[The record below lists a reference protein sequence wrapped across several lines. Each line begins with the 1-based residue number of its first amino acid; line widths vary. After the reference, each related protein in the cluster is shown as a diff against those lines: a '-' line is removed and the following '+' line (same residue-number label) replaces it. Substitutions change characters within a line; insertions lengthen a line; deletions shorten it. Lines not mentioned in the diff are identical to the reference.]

1 LSALVRGEAK
11 VEQVSLGELIASR
24 LDDHRPCLVFEGRT
38 WTWAHYARAC
48 VDRANYL
55 LARRVDGPFHV
66 GVLLD
71 NVPDFVMLLGAAA
84 LSGAVIVGL
93 NPTRRGAELAHDVAH
108 TDCQLI
114 VTEGRHKALLSEV
127 GEIVPAARVVDIDAA
142 AWQTDLAL
150 TAGAA
155 VPEVALGPD
164 DLFMLIFTSG
174 TSGNP
179 KAVRC
184 THAKITTPGVAVV
197 GHLQLTPDDRA
208 YLSMPLFHSACVMA
222 GWSPTIVSGASMA
235 LRRKFSASA
244 FLDDVRQYGCTWFN
258 YVGKPL
264 AYVLATPER
273 PDDADNPLRVAM
285 GNEST
290 HADVARFSA
299 RFAVH
304 VFDGYGA
311 TESGLNI
318 LRTPETP
325 PNAMGP
331 LPEGVAVLHQETGE
345 PAEIARFD
353 ASGRLLNGPE
363 AIGEMVNTLGAG
375 AFLGYYGDPDAE
387 RERLR
392 GGMYRSGDLAYVD
405 AQGFAYFAGRT
416 SDWLRVDGEN
426 LATAPIERLI
436 LRHPDVEQVAVYG
449 VPNAEAGDDVMACVV
464 LAAGASFDPEAFTSF
479 LEAQPD
485 LGTKW
490 PPLYVRVTVALPL
503 TQTNKVLKR
512 VLVQERWRT
521 GDALWWRPGRT
532 MSYRPMAAAD
542 AEGVEAAL
550 IARGRAASPV

>member
-1 LSALVRGEAK
+1 V
-11 VEQVSLGELIASR
+11 LGELIAGR
-24 LDDHRPCLVFEGRT
+24 LDDQRPCLVFEDQS
-38 WTWAHYARAC
+38 WTWAEYAQEC
-48 VDRANYL
+48 VDRANL
-55 LARRVDGPFHV
+55 LLQRRVEGPFHI

-84 LSGAVIVGL
+84 LSGAVIIGL
-93 NPTRRGAELAHDVAH
+93 NPTRRGLELARDVSH

-114 VTEGRHKALLSEV
+114 VTEQCYRASLDDIGD
-127 GEIVPAARVVDIDAA
+127 IVPPERILDINDAA
-142 AWQTDLAL
+142 WASALASVAGKPVPDVTL
-150 TAGAA
+150 T
-155 VPEVALGPD
+155 PE

-184 THAKITTPGVAVV
+184 THAKITTPGTAVV
-197 GHLQLTPDDRA
+197 GHLQLTREDRA

-235 LRRKFSASA
+235 MRRKFSASS
-244 FLDDVRQYGCTWFN
+244 FIDDVRRYGCTWFN
-258 YVGKPL
+258 YIGKPL

-273 PDDADNPLRVAM
+273 PNDLDNPLRVAM

-290 HADVARFSA
+290 HADVKRFSE
-299 RFAVH
+299 RFGLH

-331 LPEGVAVLHQETGE
+331 LPEGVAVLHQETGG
-345 PAEIARFD
+345 PAAIAKFD
-353 ASGRLLNGPE
+353 EDGRLLNGPE
-363 AIGEMVNTLGAG
+363 AIGEMVNTQGPG
-375 AFLGYYGDPDAE
+375 AFLGYYGDEEAE
-387 RERLR
+387 HERVR

-405 AQGFAYFAGRT
+405 ENGFAYFAGRT

-436 LRHPDVEQVAVYG
+436 LRHPEVAQVAVYG
-449 VPNAEAGDDVMACVV
+449 VPNPDAGDDVMASLV
-464 LAAGASFDPEAFTSF
+464 LKEGATFDPEEFARF
-479 LEAQPD
+479 LAAQAD

-490 PPLYVRVTVALPL
+490 TPRYVRITSELPL

-512 VLVQERWRT
+512 VLVEQRWRT
-521 GDALWWRPGRT
+521 EDSMWWRPARET
-532 MSYRPMAAAD
+532 AYRPMVASDGD
-542 AEGVEAAL
+542 AVEAVL
-550 IARGRAASPV
+550 VQQGRGASLL

>member
-1 LSALVRGEAK
+1 
-11 VEQVSLGELIASR
+11 
-24 LDDHRPCLVFEGRT
+24 
-38 WTWAHYARAC
+38 
-48 VDRANYL
+48 
-55 LARRVDGPFHV
+55 
-66 GVLLD
+66 
-71 NVPDFVMLLGAAA
+71 
-84 LSGAVIVGL
+84 
-93 NPTRRGAELAHDVAH
+93 VAQ

-114 VTEGRHKALLSEV
+114 VTERRYRALLSHVHES
-127 GEIVPAARVVDIDAA
+127 VPDARIIDIDAPAWPAELA
-142 AWQTDLAL
+142 AI
-150 TAGAA
+150 AGEG
-155 VPEVALGPD
+155 VPRVGLGQD

-174 TSGNP
+174 TSGDP

-244 FLDDVRQYGCTWFN
+244 FLDDVRRYGCTWFN

-299 RFAVH
+299 RFGVH

-331 LPEGVAVLHQETGE
+331 LPEGVAVLDQETGE
-345 PAEIARFD
+345 PAAIARFD
-353 ASGRLLNGPE
+353 ASGRLLNGAE

-375 AFLGYYGDPDAE
+375 AFQGYYGDQGAE
-387 RERLR
+387 VERMR

-436 LRHPDVEQVAVYG
+436 LRHPDIDQVAVYG
-449 VPNAEAGDDVMACVV
+449 VPNPHAGDDVMASVV
-464 LAAGASFDPEAFTSF
+464 LAQGASFDPEDFTSF
-479 LEAQPD
+479 LLGQSD

-490 PPLYVRVTVALPL
+490 IPRYVRVTTELPL

-512 VLVQERWRT
+512 VLVAELWRT
-521 GDALWWRPGRT
+521 DDPLWWRPGRDT
-532 MSYRPMAAAD
+532 TYRPMAVEDAD
-542 AEGVEAAL
+542 GVEAAL
-550 IARGRAASPV
+550 RAQGRAISLV

>member
-1 LSALVRGEAK
+1 M
-11 VEQVSLGELIASR
+11 LGDLIAGR
-24 LDDHRPCLVFEGRT
+24 LDDQRPCLVFEDQT
-38 WTWAHYARAC
+38 WTWAQYAQEC
-48 VDRANYL
+48 VDRANL
-55 LARRVDGPFHV
+55 LLECRVDGPFHI

-93 NPTRRGAELAHDVAH
+93 NPTRRGPELARDVTH

-114 VTEGRHKALLSEV
+114 VTEPRYRDLLRDVGDGVPSDRILSIDSRQWRAALASV
-127 GEIVPAARVVDIDAA
+127 ANGP
-142 AWQTDLAL
+142 
-150 TAGAA
+150 
-155 VPEVALGPD
+155 VPEVTLGPD

-184 THAKITTPGVAVV
+184 THAKITTPGTAVV
-197 GHLQLTPDDRA
+197 GHLQLTREDRA

-222 GWSPTIVSGASMA
+222 GWSPTMVSGASMA
-235 LRRKFSASA
+235 LRRKFSASS
-244 FLDDVRQYGCTWFN
+244 FLDDVRRYSCTWFN
-258 YVGKPL
+258 YIGKPL

-273 PDDADNPLRVAM
+273 PDDADNTLRVAM

-290 HADVARFSA
+290 HADVVRFSA
-299 RFAVH
+299 RFGLH

-331 LPEGVAVLHQETGE
+331 LPEGVAILHQRTGE
-345 PAEIARFD
+345 PAATARFD
-353 ASGRLLNGPE
+353 EDGRLLNGAE
-363 AIGEMVNTLGAG
+363 AIGEMVNTQGPG
-375 AFLGYYGDPDAE
+375 AFLGYYGDEEAE
-387 RERLR
+387 NERMR

-405 AQGFAYFAGRT
+405 DKGFAYFAGRT
-416 SDWLRVDGEN
+416 SDWIRVDGEN

-436 LRHPDVEQVAVYG
+436 LRHPEVAQVAVYG
-449 VPNAEAGDDVMACVV
+449 VPNPDAGDDVMAAVV
-464 LAAGASFDPEAFTSF
+464 LKERAAFDPHEFARF
-479 LEAQPD
+479 LAAQAD

-490 PPLYVRVTVALPL
+490 TPRYVRITPELPL

-512 VLVQERWRT
+512 ILVEQRWRT
-521 GDALWWRPGRT
+521 EDPVWWRPGRET
-532 MSYRPMAAAD
+532 AYRPMATAD
-542 AEGVEAAL
+542 ADDVEAVLTAQGRAAAL
-550 IARGRAASPV
+550 I

>member
-1 LSALVRGEAK
+1 VL
-11 VEQVSLGELIASR
+11 LGEVIAAR
-24 LDDHRPCLVFEGRT
+24 RDDQRTCLLFEDQS
-38 WTWAHYARAC
+38 WTWAQYAQAC
-48 VDRANYL
+48 IDRANL
-55 LARRVDGPFHV
+55 LLERRTDGPFHV

-71 NVPDFVMLLGAAA
+71 NVPDFAMALGAAA
-84 LSGAVIVGL
+84 LSGAVVVGL
-93 NPTRRGAELAHDVAH
+93 NPTRRGPELGRDVAQ

-114 VTEGRHKALLSEV
+114 ITEARHRTLLRDV
-127 GEIVPAARVVDIDAA
+127 GDQVPDHRIIDIDTPDWAE
-142 AWQTDLAL
+142 AL
-150 TAGAA
+150 AA
-155 VPEVALGPD
+155 VAGGDAPGVALSPE

-184 THAKITTPGVAVV
+184 THAKITTPGTAVV
-197 GHLQLTPDDRA
+197 GHLALTVDDRA
-208 YLSMPLFHSACVMA
+208 YLSMPMFHSACVMA
-222 GWSPTIVSGASMA
+222 GWSPTVVAGSSMA

-244 FLDDVRQYGCTWFN
+244 FLDDVRRYGCTWFN
-258 YVGKPL
+258 YIGKPL

-299 RFAVH
+299 RFGLH

-331 LPEGVAVLHQETGE
+331 LPAGVAILRPETGQ
-345 PAEIARFD
+345 PAATARFD
-353 ASGRLLNGPE
+353 GDGRLLNGPE
-363 AIGEMVNTLGAG
+363 AIGEMVNTEGPG
-375 AFLGYYGDPDAE
+375 AFLGYYGDEEAE
-387 RERLR
+387 DERMR

-405 AQGFAYFAGRT
+405 ERGFAYFAGRT

-436 LRHPDVEQVAVYG
+436 LRHPGIVQVAVYG
-449 VPNAEAGDDVMACVV
+449 VPNPDAGDDVMAAVV
-464 LAAGASFDPEAFTSF
+464 LGEGAAFDSEAFMRF
-479 LEAQPD
+479 LADQPD

-490 PPLYVRVTVALPL
+490 TPRYVRIMDELPL

-512 VLVQERWRT
+512 VLVEQRWRA
-521 GDALWWRPGRT
+521 DDPLWWRPDRATSYRT
-532 MSYRPMAAAD
+532 MTEAD
-542 AEGVEAAL
+542 ADAVEAAL
-550 IARGRAASPV
+550 IAQGRSALLV

>member
-1 LSALVRGEAK
+1 MV
-11 VEQVSLGELIASR
+11 VLGDLIAAR
-24 LDDHRPCLVFEGRT
+24 LDDERPCLAFEDRS
-38 WTWAHYARAC
+38 WTWAQYARAC
-48 VDRANYL
+48 VDRANLL
-55 LARRVDGPFHV
+55 LARRIDGPFHV

-71 NVPDFVMLLGAAA
+71 NVPDFAMLLGAAA

-93 NPTRRGAELAHDVAH
+93 NPTRRGAELARDVAQ

-114 VTEGRHKALLSEV
+114 VTEERHCALLGDV
-127 GEIVPAARVVDIDAA
+127 GATVPDDRIIDIDAPAWPRELA
-142 AWQTDLAL
+142 AIAGGGVPGVDL
-150 TAGAA
+150 T
-155 VPEVALGPD
+155 PD

-174 TSGNP
+174 TSGSP

-184 THAKITTPGVAVV
+184 SHAKITTPGTAVV
-197 GHLQLTPDDRA
+197 GHLSLTRDDRA
-208 YLSMPLFHSACVMA
+208 YLSMPMFHSACVMA

-244 FLDDVRQYGCTWFN
+244 FLDDVRRYGCTWFN
-258 YVGKPL
+258 YIGKPL

-299 RFAVH
+299 RFGLY

-331 LPEGVAVLHQETGE
+331 LPDGVAIVRPETGE
-345 PAEIARFD
+345 PASTARFD
-353 ASGRLLNGPE
+353 ADGRLLNGPE
-363 AIGEMVNTLGAG
+363 AIGEMVNTRGPG
-375 AFLGYYGDPDAE
+375 AFQGYYGDQEAE
-387 RERLR
+387 DERMR

-405 AQGFAYFAGRT
+405 EHGFAYFAGRT

-426 LATAPIERLI
+426 LATAPIERLL
-436 LRHPDVEQVAVYG
+436 LRHPDLVQVAVYG
-449 VPNAEAGDDVMACVV
+449 VPNADAGDDVMAALVMGEG
-464 LAAGASFDPEAFTSF
+464 AAFDPEEFAGFV
-479 LEAQPD
+479 ARQPD
-485 LGTKW
+485 LGLKW
-490 PPLYVRVTVALPL
+490 TPRYLRITAELPL

-512 VLVQERWRT
+512 VLVEQRWRT
-521 GDALWWRPGRT
+521 DDPVWWRPGRAGG
-532 MSYRPMAAAD
+532 YQPMVATDAD
-542 AEGVEAAL
+542 GVEAAL
-550 IARGRAASPV
+550 IAQGRSALLV

>member
-1 LSALVRGEAK
+1 L
-11 VEQVSLGELIASR
+11 LGELIAGR
-24 LDDHRPCLVFEGRT
+24 LDDQRPCLVFENQS
-38 WTWAHYARAC
+38 WTWAEYAREC
-48 VDRANYL
+48 VDRANL
-55 LARRVDGPFHV
+55 LLQRRVEGPFHI

-93 NPTRRGAELAHDVAH
+93 NPTRRGPELARDVTH

-114 VTEGRHKALLSEV
+114 ITEERYRNLLHDV
-127 GEIVPAARVVDIDAA
+127 ADAIPNDGVLNIDAA
-142 AWQTDLAL
+142 EWGTELKSVAN
-150 TAGAA
+150 GP
-155 VPEVALGPD
+155 VPEVSLTPD

-184 THAKITTPGVAVV
+184 THAKITTPGTAVV
-197 GHLQLTPDDRA
+197 GHLQLTRKDRA

-235 LRRKFSASA
+235 MRRKFSASS
-244 FLDDVRQYGCTWFN
+244 FLDDVRRYGCTWFN
-258 YVGKPL
+258 YIGKPL

-273 PDDADNPLRVAM
+273 PDDLDNPLRVAM

-290 HADVARFSA
+290 HADVKRFSE
-299 RFAVH
+299 RFGLH

-345 PAEIARFD
+345 PAAIARFD
-353 ASGRLLNGPE
+353 EDGRLLNGAQ
-363 AIGEMVNTLGAG
+363 AIGEMVNTQGPG
-375 AFLGYYGDPDAE
+375 AFLGYYGDEEAE
-387 RERLR
+387 YERMR
-392 GGMYRSGDLAYVD
+392 GGMYRSGDLAYGD
-405 AQGFAYFAGRT
+405 ENGFAYFAGRT

-436 LRHPDVEQVAVYG
+436 LRHPEVAQVAVYG
-449 VPNAEAGDDVMACVV
+449 VPNPDSGDDVMAAVV
-464 LAAGASFDPEAFTSF
+464 LKEGSRFDPEEFAGF
-479 LEAQPD
+479 LGAQPD

-490 PPLYVRVTVALPL
+490 TPRYVRITPELPL

-512 VLVQERWRT
+512 VLVEQRWRT
-521 GDALWWRPGRT
+521 EDPLWWRPGRERA
-532 MSYRPMAAAD
+532 YRSMVASDGD
-542 AEGVEAAL
+542 AVEAIL
-550 IARGRAASPV
+550 VRQGRAASLR

>member
-1 LSALVRGEAK
+1 MNGRATLGRKDGQLV
-11 VEQVSLGELIASR
+11 LGELISGR
-24 LDDHRPCLVFEGRT
+24 LDDPGPCLVFEDNS
-38 WTWAHYARAC
+38 WTWAEYAREC
-48 VDRANYL
+48 VDRANL
-55 LARRVDGPFHV
+55 LRNRRVDGPFHI

-84 LSGAVIVGL
+84 LSGAVVVGL
-93 NPTRRGAELAHDVAH
+93 NPTRRGPELARDVAQ

-114 VTEGRHKALLSEV
+114 ITEQRYRALLSDV
-127 GEIVPAARVVDIDAA
+127 GDTVRSDRILTIEDPAWPAE
-142 AWQTDLAL
+142 LASG
-150 TAGAA
+150 AGGP
-155 VPEVALGPD
+155 VPEVDLGPD

-184 THAKITTPGVAVV
+184 THAKITTPGTAVV
-197 GHLQLTPDDRA
+197 GHLQLTRDDRA

-222 GWSPTIVSGASMA
+222 GWSPTMVAGSSMA
-235 LRRKFSASA
+235 LRRKFSASS
-244 FLDDVRQYGCTWFN
+244 FLSDVRRYGCTWFN
-258 YVGKPL
+258 YIGKPL
-264 AYVLATPER
+264 AYVLATPEQ

-290 HADVARFSA
+290 HADVERFSA
-299 RFAVH
+299 RFGLH

-345 PAEIARFD
+345 PAAIARFD
-353 ASGRLLNGPE
+353 GDGRLLNGAE
-363 AIGEMVNTLGAG
+363 AIGEMVNTRGAG
-375 AFLGYYGDPDAE
+375 AFLGYYGDEVAE
-387 RERLR
+387 HERMR

-405 AQGFAYFAGRT
+405 AHGFAYFAGRT

-436 LRHPDVEQVAVYG
+436 LRHHDVAQVAVYG
-449 VPNAEAGDDVMACVV
+449 VPNPDSGDDVMASVV
-464 LAAGASFDPEAFTSF
+464 VREGATFDPDEFAGF
-479 LEAQPD
+479 LALQPD

-490 PPLYVRVTVALPL
+490 TPRYVRVTTELPL

-512 VLVQERWRT
+512 VLVEQRWRT
-521 GDALWWRPGRT
+521 DDPLWWRPGRET
-532 MSYRPMAAAD
+532 AYRPMGPAD
-542 AEGVEAAL
+542 ADAVEAL
-550 IARGRAASPV
+550 LVQQGRAALLV

>member
-1 LSALVRGEAK
+1 L
-11 VEQVSLGELIASR
+11 LGDLIVGR
-24 LDDHRPCLVFEGRT
+24 LDDDRPCLVFEDRS
-38 WTWAHYARAC
+38 WTWAQYAREC
-48 VDRANYL
+48 VDRANL
-55 LARRVDGPFHV
+55 LLNRRADGPFHI

-93 NPTRRGAELAHDVAH
+93 NPTRRGPELARDVTH

-114 VTEGRHKALLSEV
+114 ITEHRYRGLLSDA
-127 GEIVPAARVVDIDAA
+127 GDAIPSDRILDIDGAE
-142 AWQTDLAL
+142 WGTELASV
-150 TAGAA
+150 ADRP
-155 VPEVALGPD
+155 VPEVALAPD

-174 TSGNP
+174 TSGDP

-184 THAKITTPGVAVV
+184 THAKITTPGTAVV
-197 GHLQLTPDDRA
+197 GHLQLTREDRA
-208 YLSMPLFHSACVMA
+208 YLSMPLFHSAAVMA

-235 LRRKFSASA
+235 MRRKFSASS
-244 FLDDVRQYGCTWFN
+244 FLADVRRYGCTWFN
-258 YVGKPL
+258 YIGKPL

-299 RFAVH
+299 RFGLY

-331 LPEGVAVLHQETGE
+331 LPEGVAILHQETGE
-345 PAEIARFD
+345 PAATARFD
-353 ASGRLLNGPE
+353 ADGRLLNGAE
-363 AIGEMVNTLGAG
+363 AIGEMVNTRGAG
-375 AFLGYYGDPDAE
+375 AFLGYYGDEEAE
-387 RERLR
+387 QERMR
-392 GGMYRSGDLAYVD
+392 GGMYRSGDLAYLD
-405 AQGFAYFAGRT
+405 ERGFAYFAGRT

-436 LRHPDVEQVAVYG
+436 LRHPDVAQVAVYG
-449 VPNAEAGDDVMACVV
+449 IPNPDSGDDVMACVV
-464 LAAGASFDPEAFTSF
+464 LNDDATFDPEEFARF
-479 LEAQPD
+479 LTAQAD

-490 PPLYVRVTVALPL
+490 TPRYVRVSTELPL

-512 VLVQERWRT
+512 VLVEQRWRS
-521 GDALWWRPGRT
+521 DDPLWWRPGRET
-532 MSYRPMAAAD
+532 SYRPMTAAD
-542 AEGVEAAL
+542 ADTVEAAL
-550 IARGRAASPV
+550 VRQGRATSLL

>member
-1 LSALVRGEAK
+1 L
-11 VEQVSLGELIASR
+11 LGDLIAGR
-24 LDDHRPCLVFEGRT
+24 LDDQRTCLVFEDQS
-38 WTWAHYARAC
+38 WTWAQYAQEC
-48 VDRANYL
+48 VDRANL
-55 LARRVDGPFHV
+55 LLKLRREGPFHI

-93 NPTRRGAELAHDVAH
+93 NPTRRGPELARDAAH

-114 VTEGRHKALLSEV
+114 VTEARHHGMLEDFDDALPPERIL
-127 GEIVPAARVVDIDAA
+127 DIDTPTWRNELAVVA
-142 AWQTDLAL
+142 GGPVPKVDL
-150 TAGAA
+150 
-155 VPEVALGPD
+155 VPE

-184 THAKITTPGVAVV
+184 THAKITTPGTAVV
-197 GHLQLTPDDRA
+197 GHLRLTQDDRA

-222 GWSPTIVSGASMA
+222 GWSPTICSGASMA
-235 LRRKFSASA
+235 MRRKFSASS
-244 FLDDVRQYGCTWFN
+244 FLDDVRRYGCTWFN
-258 YVGKPL
+258 YIGKPL

-273 PDDADNPLRVAM
+273 PDDLNNPLRVAM

-290 HADVARFSA
+290 HADVVRFSE
-299 RFAVH
+299 RFGLH

-331 LPEGVAVLHQETGE
+331 LPDGVAVLHQETGA
-345 PAEIARFD
+345 PAAVARFD
-353 ASGRLLNGPE
+353 EDGRLLNGPE
-363 AIGEMVNTLGAG
+363 AIGEMVNTQGAG
-375 AFLGYYGDPDAE
+375 AFLGYYGDEEAE
-387 RERLR
+387 QERMR

-405 AQGFAYFAGRT
+405 ERGFAYFAGRT

-436 LRHPDVEQVAVYG
+436 LRHPDVAQVAVYG
-449 VPNAEAGDDVMACVV
+449 VPNPDSGDDVMASMV
-464 LAAGASFDPEAFTSF
+464 LEEGATFDPEEFIDF
-479 LEAQPD
+479 LAAQAD

-490 PPLYVRVTVALPL
+490 TPRYVRVIPELPL

-512 VLVQERWRT
+512 ILVEQRWRT
-521 GDALWWRPGRT
+521 EDPLWWRPGREAAF
-532 MSYRPMAAAD
+532 RPMVTAD
-542 AEGVEAAL
+542 ADMVEAAL
-550 IARGRAASPV
+550 RQQGRASTLV

>member
-1 LSALVRGEAK
+1 VL
-11 VEQVSLGELIASR
+11 LGELIAAR
-24 LDDHRPCLVFEGRT
+24 LEDPRPCLVFEGRA
-38 WTWAHYARAC
+38 WTWAQYARAC
-48 VDRANYL
+48 VDRANL
-55 LARRVDGPFHV
+55 LLRRRIDGPFHV

-71 NVPDFVMLLGAAA
+71 NVPDFAMLLGAAA
-84 LSGAVIVGL
+84 LSGAVVVGL
-93 NPTRRGAELAHDVAH
+93 NPTRRGPELARDVAQ

-114 VTEGRHKALLSEV
+114 ITEQRYAALLSDV
-127 GEIVPAARVVDIDAA
+127 SASVPDDRVIDIDAA
-142 AWQTDLAL
+142 GWPTELASL
-150 TAGAA
+150 AGGD
-155 VPEVALGPD
+155 VPDPTLEPD

-174 TSGNP
+174 TSGDP

-197 GHLQLTPDDRA
+197 GHLALTRDDRA

-235 LRRKFSASA
+235 LRRRFSASA
-244 FLDDVRQYGCTWFN
+244 FLDDVRQNGCTWFN

-299 RFAVH
+299 RFGVH

-331 LPEGVAVLHQETGE
+331 LPDGVAVLHQETGE
-345 PAEIARFD
+345 RAATARFD
-353 ASGRLLNGPE
+353 ESGRLLNGPE

-375 AFLGYYGDPDAE
+375 AFLGYYGDPEAE
-387 RERLR
+387 NERMR
-392 GGMYRSGDLAYVD
+392 GGMYHSGDLAYVD
-405 AQGFAYFAGRT
+405 ARGFAYFAGRT

-449 VPNAEAGDDVMACVV
+449 VPNPDSGDDVMASLV
-464 LAAGASFDPEAFTSF
+464 LAAGASFDPESF
-479 LEAQPD
+479 ADFLVEQPD

-490 PPLYVRVTVALPL
+490 GPRYVRISAELPL

-512 VLVQERWRT
+512 VLVEQRWRT
-521 GDALWWRPGRT
+521 DDPLWWRPGRAAG
-532 MSYRPMAAAD
+532 YRPMTAAD
-542 AEGVEAAL
+542 ADGVDAAL
-550 IARGRAASPV
+550 VTLGRAAAPA

>member
-1 LSALVRGEAK
+1 L
-11 VEQVSLGELIASR
+11 LGDLIAGR
-24 LDDHRPCLVFEGRT
+24 LDDQRPCLVFEDQS
-38 WTWAHYARAC
+38 WTWAQYAQEC
-48 VDRANYL
+48 VDRANL
-55 LARRVDGPFHV
+55 LLQRRVEGPFHI

-93 NPTRRGAELAHDVAH
+93 NPTRRGPELARDVAH

-114 VTEGRHKALLSEV
+114 VTEQRYRALLDDLGDTLPPGRILDV
-127 GEIVPAARVVDIDAA
+127 DAQDWQGELASVAGGAVPKVDIVP
-142 AWQTDLAL
+142 
-150 TAGAA
+150 
-155 VPEVALGPD
+155 E

-184 THAKITTPGVAVV
+184 THSKITTPGTAVV
-197 GHLQLTPDDRA
+197 GHLQLTRDDRA

-222 GWSPTIVSGASMA
+222 GWSPTVCSGASMA
-235 LRRKFSASA
+235 MRRKFSASS
-244 FLDDVRQYGCTWFN
+244 FLDDVRRYGCTWFN
-258 YVGKPL
+258 YIGKPL

-273 PDDADNPLRVAM
+273 PDDLDNPLRVAM

-290 HADVARFSA
+290 HADVARFSE
-299 RFAVH
+299 RFGLH

-331 LPEGVAVLHQETGE
+331 LPDGVAVLHQETGE
-345 PAEIARFD
+345 PAAIARFD
-353 ASGRLLNGPE
+353 KNGRLLNGPA
-363 AIGEMVNTLGAG
+363 AIGEMVNTQGAG
-375 AFLGYYGDPDAE
+375 AFLGYYGDEEAE
-387 RERLR
+387 HERMR

-405 AQGFAYFAGRT
+405 DKGFAYFAGRT

-436 LRHPDVEQVAVYG
+436 LRHPDVAQVAVYG
-449 VPNAEAGDDVMACVV
+449 VPNPDSGDDVMASIV
-464 LAAGASFDPEAFTSF
+464 LQDGATFDPEEFAGFVA
-479 LEAQPD
+479 AQPD
-485 LGTKW
+485 VGTKW
-490 PPLYVRVTVALPL
+490 TPRYVRITSELPL

-512 VLVQERWRT
+512 VLVEQRWRT
-521 GDALWWRPGRT
+521 EDPLWWRPGRADG
-532 MSYRPMAAAD
+532 YRPMVPSDAD
-542 AEGVEAAL
+542 GIEDAL
-550 IARGRAASPV
+550 LRQGRAVTLT

>member
-1 LSALVRGEAK
+1 MTGPGGAV
-11 VEQVSLGELIASR
+11 VLGELIASR
-24 LDDHRPCLVFEGRT
+24 LDDPRPCLVFEDQA
-38 WTWAHYARAC
+38 WTWAAYARAC
-48 VDRANYL
+48 VDRANFL
-55 LARRVDGPFHV
+55 IERRREGPFHV

-84 LSGAVIVGL
+84 LSGAVVVGL
-93 NPTRRGAELAHDVAH
+93 NPTRRGPELARDVAQ

-114 VTEGRHKALLSEV
+114 VTETRYRDLLSHV
-127 GEIVPAARVVDIDAA
+127 GPTVPAERIFTVDEPAWPAA
-142 AWQTDLAL
+142 LAA
-150 TAGAA
+150 TAGGA
-155 VPEVALGPD
+155 VPAVTLTPD

-184 THAKITTPGVAVV
+184 THAKITTPGTAVV
-197 GHLQLTPDDRA
+197 GHLSLTRDDRA

-222 GWSPTIVSGASMA
+222 GWSPTLCAGASMA

-244 FLDDVRQYGCTWFN
+244 FLDDVRRYGCTWFN
-258 YVGKPL
+258 YIGKPL
-264 AYVLATPER
+264 AYVLATPAR

-290 HADVARFSA
+290 HADVAQFSTRFG
-299 RFAVH
+299 VH

-331 LPEGVAVLHQETGE
+331 LPEGVAILLQDTGE
-345 PAEIARFD
+345 TAATARFSPD
-353 ASGRLLNGPE
+353 GRLLNGPE
-363 AIGEMVNTLGAG
+363 AIGEMVNTLGPG
-375 AFLGYYGDPDAE
+375 AFLGYYGDEEAEAE
-387 RERLR
+387 RMR

-405 AQGFAYFAGRT
+405 EQGFAYFAGRT

-426 LATAPIERLI
+426 LATAPIERLL
-436 LRHPDVEQVAVYG
+436 LRHPDVVQVAVFG
-449 VPNAEAGDDVMACVV
+449 VPNPDAGDDVMAALV
-464 LAAGASFDPEAFTSF
+464 LSEGATFDAEAF
-479 LEAQPD
+479 LRYVQDQPD

-490 PPLYVRVTVALPL
+490 TPRYLRLTAELPL

-512 VLVQERWRT
+512 VLAEQRWHT
-521 GDALWWRPGRT
+521 DDPLWWRPGRE
-532 MSYRPMAAAD
+532 MAYRPMADAD
-542 AEGVEAAL
+542 AAAVEADL
-550 IARGRAASPV
+550 VARGRVLPA